1 MNSLQQFLLKKK
13 IQWDSKKTTKIFCI
27 LTILGT
33 LTCCSSMNEASGSR
47 TPGTYIDDFVL
58 EIAVVERT
66 IRKSDK
72 RFKGSHI
79 VVEVFDGD
87 ILLVGQVPSENL
99 KEKATIETRK
109 LKHAN
114 HSKVYNYLQVA
125 PPTTLLARTNDAYI
139 TTKIKAKLIAS
150 GLTAKNDTSNRKI
163 KVLTEDGTVYLMGVI
178 NESNSDSITSLV
190 KSVYGV
196 RQIVNLFKELN

>member
-1 MNSLQQFLLKKK
+1 
-13 IQWDSKKTTKIFCI
+13 
-27 LTILGT
+27 
-33 LTCCSSMNEASGSR
+33 MNEASGSR

-58 EIAVVERT
+58 DIAVVERT

-79 VVEVFDGD
+79 VVEVFDGN
-87 ILLVGQVPSENL
+87 ILLVGQVPSDDL

-109 LKHAN
+109 LKKAKN
-114 HSKVYNYLQVA
+114 GIVYNYLQVA

-139 TTKIKAKLIAS
+139 TTKVKAKLIAS
-150 GLTAKNDTSNRKI
+150 GLSAKTDTSNRKI

-178 NESNSDSITSLV
+178 NESNSDGITSLV

-196 RQIVNLFKELN
+196 RLIVNLFKELN

>member
-1 MNSLQQFLLKKK
+1 M
-13 IQWDSKKTTKIFCI
+13 D
-27 LTILGT
+27 
-33 LTCCSSMNEASGSR
+33 
-47 TPGTYIDDFVL
+47 
-58 EIAVVERT
+58 IAVVERT

-79 VVEVFDGD
+79 VVEVFDGN
-87 ILLVGQVPSENL
+87 ILLVGQVPSDDL

-109 LKHAN
+109 LKKAK
-114 HSKVYNYLQVA
+114 SGIVYNYLQVA

-139 TTKIKAKLIAS
+139 TTKVKAKLIAS
-150 GLTAKNDTSNRKI
+150 GLSAKTDTSKRKI

-178 NESNSDSITSLV
+178 NESNSDGITSLV